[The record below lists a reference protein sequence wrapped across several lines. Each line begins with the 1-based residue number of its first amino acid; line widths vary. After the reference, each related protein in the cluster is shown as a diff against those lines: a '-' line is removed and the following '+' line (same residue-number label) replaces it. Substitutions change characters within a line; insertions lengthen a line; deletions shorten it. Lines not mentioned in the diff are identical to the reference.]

1 MRLRMLTATALT
13 TALAAL
19 AALTPAAATAT
30 PAPHSAPTA
39 ASAAGEDWSY
49 KCAGPVLPGGRYLCD
64 NEHLGPRYRPDE
76 EPVAKLVKDYTSRSL
91 PPDAL
96 NGPKDHYHCYKVTKA
111 FRVDAG
117 PVAPAFE
124 LPGDSIQYHLAY
136 SPSNP
141 KLSGCGIRVAAAPP
155 NR

>member
-1 MRLRMLTATALT
+1 ML
-13 TALAAL
+13 
-19 AALTPAAATAT
+19 P
-30 PAPHSAPTA
+30 
-39 ASAAGEDWSY
+39 AAGEDWSY

-76 EPVAKLVKDYTSRSL
+76 EPVAKLVAL
-91 PPDAL
+91 APPDAL
-96 NGPKDHYHCYKVTKA
+96 NGPKDNYHCYKVTKA
-111 FRVDAG
+111 FRVEAD
-117 PVAPAFE
+117 PVAPAFR

-141 KLSGCGIRVAAAPP
+141 RLSGCGIRVPAAAP